1 MKLTYPLPIPDP
13 SSSYL
18 IMMSHESLLIT
29 QDFELTQKVRM
40 EYYTKDGEEL
50 GIPLLDSLQL
60 DPNLTEEQKGRMLN
74 QWKPFFR
81 EVSTRGYFV
90 DMTTLELVEAEGG
103 IPPENSMPE
112 KMLWINVLSAD
123 VPGEKLS
130 EQIKN
135 MLMQSMSKMI
145 ARKRI

>member
-13 SSSYL
+13 SSPYL
-18 IMMSHESLLIT
+18 ILMSHESLLIT

-50 GIPLLDSLQL
+50 GIPLLDSIQL
-60 DPNLTEEQKGRMLN
+60 DPNLTNDQKGRMIN

-81 EVSTRGYFV
+81 EVSTRGFFV

-103 IPPENSMPE
+103 IPPENAMPE
-112 KMLWINVLSAD
+112 KMLWVNVLAD
-123 VPGEKLS
+123 QVPGDKLS
-130 EQIKN
+130 DKIKA
-135 MLMQSMSKMI
+135 MLIQSMSKMVN
-145 ARKRI
+145 RKRF

>member
-29 QDFELTQKVRM
+29 QDFEMTQKVRM

-50 GIPLLDSLQL
+50 GIPLLDSIQL
-60 DPNLTEEQKGRMLN
+60 DPNLTDDQKGRMLN

-90 DMTTLELVEAEGG
+90 DMTTLELVDSEGG
-103 IPPENSMPE
+103 IAPENSMPE

-135 MLMQSMSKMI
+135 MLLESMSKMI

>member
-1 MKLTYPLPIPDP
+1 
-13 SSSYL
+13 
-18 IMMSHESLLIT
+18 
-29 QDFELTQKVRM
+29 M

-50 GIPLLDSLQL
+50 GIPLLDSIQL
-60 DPNLTEEQKGRMLN
+60 DPNLTDDQKGRMLN

-90 DMTTLELVEAEGG
+90 DMTTLELVDSEGG
-103 IPPENSMPE
+103 IAPENSMPE

-135 MLMQSMSKMI
+135 MLLESMSKMI

>member
-1 MKLTYPLPIPDP
+1 MKLSFPTPIPDP
-13 SSSYL
+13 SSDYL
-18 IMMSHESLLIT
+18 ILMSHESLLIT
-29 QDFELTQKVRM
+29 QDFEMTQKVRM

-50 GIPLLDSLQL
+50 GIPLLDSIQL
-60 DPNLTEEQKGRMLN
+60 DPNLTDDQKGRMLN